1 MAWWKILLIA
11 LGGIVGGGVL
21 DLAVLWAIVAITER
35 RMERKYP
42 DWKHRGG
49 RRS

>member
-1 MAWWKILLIA
+1 MVWWKIVLLGIA
-11 LGGIVGGGVL
+11 AIIGGAVL
-21 DLAVLWAIVAITER
+21 DFIIVWIIAAIIER

>member
-1 MAWWKILLIA
+1 MVWWKIVLLG
-11 LGGIVGGGVL
+11 LGGIIGGAVL
-21 DLAVLWAIVAITER
+21 DFIIVWIIAAIIER

>member
-1 MAWWKILLIA
+1 MAWWKIVLMI
-11 LGGIVGGGVL
+11 LGGIIGGAVL
-21 DLAVLWAIVAITER
+21 DFIIVWIIAAIIES

>member
-1 MAWWKILLIA
+1 MAWWKILLLFFAGNIA
-11 LGGIVGGGVL
+11 AVGVYI
-21 DLAVLWAIVAITER
+21 AVIFIYAAIKEH

>member
-1 MAWWKILLIA
+1 MAWWKIA
-11 LGGIVGGGVL
+11 LFGIGGIIVGGVL
-21 DLAVLWAIVAITER
+21 DLVVLWVIAAITER